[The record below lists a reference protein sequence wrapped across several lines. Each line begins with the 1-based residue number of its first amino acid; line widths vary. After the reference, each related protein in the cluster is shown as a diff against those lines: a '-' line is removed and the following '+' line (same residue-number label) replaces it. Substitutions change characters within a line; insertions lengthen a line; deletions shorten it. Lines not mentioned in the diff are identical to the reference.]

1 MRKTEAPERT
11 IAVLDAPSN
20 LGLRPPR
27 PGAEPGCKKLAGALR
42 GQGIVER
49 LGAYDAGG
57 LAPAPYSGEWD
68 GKTVRSASAIARFS
82 RDLAGRVEGLLEEGH
97 FRW

>member
-1 MRKTEAPERT
+1 MRKTETPERT

-27 PGAEPGCKKLAGALR
+27 PGTEPGCKRLAGAHR

-49 LGAYDAGG
+49 LGAYDAGA
-57 LAPAPYSGEWD
+57 LIPRP
-68 GKTVRSASAIARFS
+68 TPRSRTAR
-82 RDLAGRVEGLLEEGH
+82 R
-97 FRW
+97 